1 MTIKIIAKTI
11 KGKEFF
17 YNANSAYKVS
27 ANSAEKILTV
37 LNSVRWNLSDNQVWH
52 IYDIDEFD
60 NAYTVARYQKFTIRK
75 GTVKAVYTN

>member
-1 MTIKIIAKTI
+1 MVGYPITGYPTITGKKKRKEKKRGNTMTTKIIAKTI

-37 LNSVRWNLSDNQVWH
+37 LNSVRWNLSDN
-52 IYDIDEFD
+52 
-60 NAYTVARYQKFTIRK
+60 
-75 GTVKAVYTN
+75 